1 MEKNEIALLKYY
13 NFAVV
18 DENTGTRILSR
29 HNHDKF
35 LLSGNVSRTARMF
48 ERESERSNS
57 NNSQI
62 SMAPRVYPAAII
74 TEKPHNERIQK
85 AFAFWN
91 K

>member
-1 MEKNEIALLKYY
+1 MDKLKILLKYY
-13 NFAVV
+13 NFAVI
-18 DENTGTRILSR
+18 DENTGTRMLSR
-29 HNHDKF
+29 HDHDKF

-57 NNSQI
+57 NNSKI
-62 SMAPRVYPAAII
+62 SMTQRVYSAAII
-74 TEKPHNERIQK
+74 TGKPHNERIQK